1 MPFFPKNI
9 LGSERE
15 RLHSS
20 KSGFMLKIALIIE
33 QPIPD
38 DPPVIMITQK
48 RLKYSKCLVDVFE
61 IGIFFALLGRSGG
74 ANRFH

>member
-1 MPFFPKNI
+1 
-9 LGSERE
+9 
-15 RLHSS
+15 
-20 KSGFMLKIALIIE
+20 MLKIALIIE